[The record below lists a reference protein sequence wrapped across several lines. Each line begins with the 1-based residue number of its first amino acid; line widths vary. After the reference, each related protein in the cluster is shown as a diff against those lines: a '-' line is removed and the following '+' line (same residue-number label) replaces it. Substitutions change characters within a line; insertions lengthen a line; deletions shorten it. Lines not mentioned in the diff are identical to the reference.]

1 MLGKIFQ
8 NKEPDVYYLM
18 VTVLG
23 STQGTFCSSEK
34 GGSGGAALRWV
45 SAHLPYKFCHPTMV
59 LLHVRPGL
67 WK

>member
-1 MLGKIFQ
+1 
-8 NKEPDVYYLM
+8 M

-45 SAHLPYKFCHPTMV
+45 SAYLPYKFCHPTMV
-59 LLHVRPGL
+59 LLTCKARFMEIEVTSSFL
-67 WK
+67 